1 MAVKKENLNEEELKE
16 TKKTTKKKADEAVAA
31 KKPKKSKKEE
41 AAQPE
46 LSEEEQARII
56 QEKFME
62 KCRGILAIARKKKNV
77 LDYKEI
83 MDYFRIQILKLIRWK
98 RYSSFLKAAI

>member
-62 KCRGILAIARKKKNV
+62 KCRGILAIARKKRMS
-77 LDYKEI
+77 LI
-83 MDYFRIQILKLIRWK
+83 IRRLWIISRIQILKLIRWK
-98 RYSSFLKAAI
+98 RCSSFLKAAI

>member
-62 KCRGILAIARKKKNV
+62 KCRGILAI
-77 LDYKEI
+77 I
-83 MDYFRIQILKLIRWK
+83 SRIQILKLIRWK
-98 RYSSFLKAAI
+98 RCSSFLKAAI